1 MKKKVNFVNFCSK
14 NPNSVA
20 SNYNKNKR
28 ISQLFFCRAHKQIM
42 VTVHY
47 EMYQGLPL
55 VSKWVT
61 LEYKTALKR
70 KFDSKTADGQGV
82 RAEILA
88 VEKLCTNWQWSQ
100 QGNPY

>member
-1 MKKKVNFVNFCSK
+1 
-14 NPNSVA
+14 
-20 SNYNKNKR
+20 
-28 ISQLFFCRAHKQIM
+28 M

-61 LEYKTALKR
+61 LEYKAALKG
-70 KFDSKTADGQGV
+70 KTVHESRAADGQGV

-100 QGNPY
+100 QGNS

>member
-1 MKKKVNFVNFCSK
+1 
-14 NPNSVA
+14 
-20 SNYNKNKR
+20 
-28 ISQLFFCRAHKQIM
+28 M

-70 KFDSKTADGQGV
+70 KAVLDFKTADGQGV
-82 RAEILA
+82 RAEIMA

-100 QGNPY
+100 QGNP